1 MAEDIKGS
9 PYHRHRNSDYDLE
22 TGRSRHGGSR
32 GGFEEDDVASG
43 PFDIFR
49 TKSASVDRLR
59 RWRVCGFSFLLLLFF
74 SLPFPFLRFHF
85 VNFSQCGVCEK
96 KFSELKEYF

>member
-22 TGRSRHGGSR
+22 TGRSSHGGSR

-74 SLPFPFLRFHF
+74 SLPFPFCASILLIFLN
-85 VNFSQCGVCEK
+85 VGCVK